1 MSMMHC
7 PSSLFS
13 SSNTTLQIRTSGQLV
28 CGKKAPPSSIS
39 STYHIAKKAVQ
50 QESNYSFST
59 VTLLYLYYY
68 TMLQPLSVTVYLHY
82 YTMSTVFYCYCS
94 PTSTTQYSSLF
105 FLLLVYLY
113 YYYYTM
119 LQPLSPLFFYHLS
132 SFNKKLSSHYSP
144 CFPVSHLASLF
155 LGPTV

>member
-1 MSMMHC
+1 MIHC

-13 SSNTTLQIRTSGQLV
+13 SSNTTLQIRTSGRLV
-28 CGKKAPPSSIS
+28 CGKNAPPSSIS
-39 STYHIAKKAVQ
+39 STYHIAKKAVH

-68 TMLQPLSVTVYLHY
+68 TMLQPLSVTVLPSLLHHVYSLLLFLFSYLY
-82 YTMSTVFYCYCS
+82 YTMLE
-94 PTSTTQYSSLF
+94 PF
-105 FLLLVYLY
+105 FLLLFYL
-113 YYYYTM
+113 YYYTM

>member
-1 MSMMHC
+1 MIHC

-39 STYHIAKKAVQ
+39 STYHIAKKAVH

-68 TMLQPLSVTVYLHY
+68 AMLQPLSVTVLPSLLHH
-82 YTMSTVFYCYCS
+82 V
-94 PTSTTQYSSLF
+94 YS
-105 FLLLVYLY
+105 LLLFLFSYL
-113 YYYYTM
+113 YYTM
-119 LQPLSPLFFYHLS
+119 LEPFFSVTVLPLLLHHATASLSPFFLS
-132 SFNKKLSSHYSP
+132 SILIQQE
-144 CFPVSHLASLF
+144 
-155 LGPTV
+155 TI